1 MATFKSVKAI
11 KAAKPVTLEAL
22 ARSLASILSALSRV
36 ESLLML
42 PAKEAQGAG
51 DDEQPTDLDGARL
64 PRLPEAEGV
73 SDEL

>member
-1 MATFKSVKAI
+1 MATFKSAKVK
-11 KAAKPVTLEAL
+11 KAAKPVTLESL
-22 ARSLASILSALSRV
+22 ARAQASILSALSRV

-51 DDEQPTDLDGARL
+51 DDEQPTDLDGSRL
-64 PRLPEAEGV
+64 PRLPEAAGV